1 MENFK
6 KLNYR
11 HLFYFWMTMKEGSIS
26 KAAERL
32 DVAVQTISMQLS
44 VLEKSIG
51 KVLLVQRGRRLVLTE
66 AGRIAMSY
74 ADKIFMLG
82 EKMKEELEEEG
93 SGPRVRLMIGVSDS
107 LPKAECYSLV
117 ASMFQISNLRFE
129 CYEGSFNELL
139 GDLAVHK
146 LDIVLGQKPADI
158 SESVRFHNYLLRK
171 EAVAVYGVPE
181 LAEAYQADF
190 PKSLNGAPFLLP
202 SRNHAV
208 RSRLDRWF
216 CENSITPKIIGEVSD
231 GALLKTF
238 AMHGIGLFTA
248 PASLKEEMLR
258 NFSCLQIGLMKG
270 MEEKYFAV
278 FSEQKI
284 THKAIEEILKANG
297 VLFQEG
303 AVPEQAGA

>member
-1 MENFK
+1 MEDFR

-51 KVLLVQRGRRLVLTE
+51 KVLFVQRGRRLVLTE
-66 AGRIAMSY
+66 AGRIAISY

-82 EKMKEELEEEG
+82 EKMKEELQEEG
-93 SGPRVRLMIGVSDS
+93 GGPRVRLVIGVSDS
-107 LPKAECYSLV
+107 LPKPECYTLLS
-117 ASMFQISNLRFE
+117 SMFQIPNLRFE
-129 CYEGSFNELL
+129 CYEGVFNDLL

-146 LDIVLGQKPADI
+146 LDVVLGQKPADI
-158 SESVRFHNYLLRK
+158 SENVRFHNCLLRK
-171 EAVAVYGVPE
+171 EDVAVYGLPE
-181 LAEAYQADF
+181 LAEIYQEGF

-202 SRNHAV
+202 TRGHAV
-208 RSRLDRWF
+208 RARLDRWF
-216 CENSITPKIIGEVSD
+216 GENDITPKVIGEVSD

-248 PASLKEEMLR
+248 PSSLHNEMEQNYNCIR
-258 NFSCLQIGLMKG
+258 IGVLKG
-270 MEEKYFAV
+270 MQEKYFAV

-284 THKAIEEILKANG
+284 THRAIEEILKANG
-297 VLFQEG
+297 VIFQ
-303 AVPEQAGA
+303 APDQA